1 MGNLKRSDNTGSKL
15 HFIILIWGKLRSIEW
30 AAFGTKR
37 NKIHQRAILIYE
49 FATVTTS
56 KFVIAEVKKKK
67 KTILE
72 KEKQLY
78 LELSMDYQWP

>member
-67 KTILE
+67 TIIE